1 MFAVVGDNNLLF
13 SHELQS
19 QEKAYLHQFILYAS
33 LDSLDL
39 KDTTNPR
46 EAIDSYENYQTS
58 AYVTAGQ
65 TIFFLLHPKSKKKD
79 QNIKNFFKQ
88 VHTAYAELLMNPFYD
103 VRSPIEDETF
113 KKAVEIAAKT
123 HNIQMNE

>member
-13 SHELQS
+13 SMELKELDPS
-19 QEKAYLHQFILYAS
+19 AADKSYLYQFILYAS

-39 KDTTNPR
+39 KDTTAFR
-46 EAIDSYENYQTS
+46 ENIDSSDANCIS

-65 TIFFLLHPKSKKKD
+65 AAFLLLHPKKKMD
-79 QNIKNFFKQ
+79 SIKKFFKQ

-103 VRSPIEDETF
+103 VKSPIEDEKF
-113 KKAVEIAAKT
+113 RKAVQDAVSLI
-123 HNIQMNE
+123 N

>member
-13 SHELQS
+13 SLELKELDPAAADKS
-19 QEKAYLHQFILYAS
+19 YLYQFILYAS

-39 KDTTNPR
+39 KDTNAFR
-46 EAIDSYENYQTS
+46 DNIDSSDQNSIS

-65 TIFFLLHPKSKKKD
+65 TAFLLLHPRKKSDSIKK
-79 QNIKNFFKQ
+79 FFKQ

-103 VRSPIEDETF
+103 VKTPIEDEKF
-113 KKAVEIAAKT
+113 RKAVKDAVSVI
-123 HNIQMNE
+123 N

>member
-13 SHELQS
+13 SLELGNTNQS
-19 QEKAYLHQFILYAS
+19 YLFQFILYAS

-39 KDTTNPR
+39 KDPTPFR
-46 EAIDSYENYQTS
+46 ETVDSYENYSTS

-65 TIFFLLHPKSKKKD
+65 TIFLLLHQKIKKPDAIQK
-79 QNIKNFFKQ
+79 FFKK
-88 VHTAYAELLMNPFYD
+88 VHTHYAELLMNPFYD

-113 KKAVEIAAKT
+113 KKAVESAAKT
-123 HNIQMNE
+123 YLPQVNE